1 MEEETKCV
9 QIDGEEGGDEFYEK
23 IEAPKFVD
31 FTESDPYRPDDR
43 YWFCMRV
50 GCDQKHEEE
59 LDSEAIYKNFVL
71 RVMAARSPNVRL
83 RKTLAR
89 KTPSLKCPLTAPAKS
104 SKPRVSR
111 LALISSFSRKMVDV
125 KDKARPLQKISA
137 TPNVKAKQPSSVAK
151 ALTSPRNRKPI
162 SNPHTFRSVRNPKP
176 KNVVVPKS
184 RVVAKALVF
193 HSPKKAVRTKV
204 SKEWGSPVGKMCSA
218 MKKLE
223 ITSGNKHVLGYN
235 KPLPLDTSR
244 KQFRGREVK
253 SRVFDSLHSKNCK
266 GQEAKSVKRKNKE
279 TDLKQCC
286 DPVPHEG
293 VNDNDSTDMEADEK
307 SRNGT
312 LEGFSLSGTAKSSG
326 VNGDEQCMGTGKTS
340 EPPLGE
346 NQLEVLSETSK
357 GDPTSL
363 SSSKDRDSEENDD
376 KENAKDGNGPVE
388 KLKLSSEK
396 ANTVENM
403 HKDDDKENGLA
414 SDNPENE
421 NEAFESDDKENNKA
435 SHENR
440 DLDTNGHS
448 KRKNLGKH
456 DPSKNSQ
463 KVNQADKTKKE
474 SSTSAAT
481 NAQGMKNRK
490 PKSTNPKPFRFRTD
504 ERGMLKEATS
514 DKKVHAPLKEIT
526 LVKLPGAKPI
536 NKQNVIQMTKNCL
549 GQSDNENDTQGS
561 SEKRFDRRTQLD
573 ENGKKGAKKTSK
585 RNFERNLSVVT
596 QQNETGQDRI
606 QKPDKERTKSPMV
619 QKKFVRP
626 RGADS
631 TGRKAMVSPKT
642 PCQLS
647 VIKET
652 PWTNIRPKKA
662 ANPCSASPA
671 TNCTPSRS
679 LSRGRRPATIPKEPH
694 FHSIHVPKSCTGLH
708 KENELMDAQQN

>member
-1 MEEETKCV
+1 MDEEPKCV

-31 FTESDPYRPDDR
+31 FTEPDPYRPDDR

-59 LDSEAIYKNFVL
+59 LDSEAVYKNFVL
-71 RVMAARSPNVRL
+71 RVMAARSPNVRH
-83 RKTLAR
+83 R

-162 SNPHTFRSVRNPKP
+162 SNPDTFRSVRNPKLKNVAVP
-176 KNVVVPKS
+176 KN

-223 ITSGNKHVLGYN
+223 ITSGKKHVLGYK

-253 SRVFDSLHSKNCK
+253 SRVFDSLHSNNCK
-266 GQEAKSVKRKNKE
+266 GQEAKSMKRKNKE
-279 TDLKQCC
+279 TDLRQCC

-293 VNDNDSTDMEADEK
+293 VNDNDTTDMEVDEK

-340 EPPLGE
+340 KPPLGE
-346 NQLEVLSETSK
+346 NQVEVLSETSK

-376 KENAKDGNGPVE
+376 KENAKDGNGHVE
-388 KLKLSSEK
+388 KIKSSSEK

-403 HKDDDKENGLA
+403 DKDDDKENALA

-421 NEAFESDDKENNKA
+421 NE
-435 SHENR
+435 
-440 DLDTNGHS
+440 
-448 KRKNLGKH
+448 
-456 DPSKNSQ
+456 
-463 KVNQADKTKKE
+463 VNQAQERKKE

-514 DKKVHAPLKEIT
+514 EKKVHAPLKEIT

-549 GQSDNENDTQGS
+549 GQSDNENDTQVG
-561 SEKRFDRRTQLD
+561 SEKRFDRRTRLD

-585 RNFERNLSVVT
+585 RNFERNLSLVT
-596 QQNETGQDRI
+596 PQNEPGLDRI

-626 RGADS
+626 RGVDS

-647 VIKET
+647 VIKESS
-652 PWTNIRPKKA
+652 WTNIRPKKA